1 MACCEYGIG
10 RPGLSDHTPDCYA
23 KRIAELEAENAKLLT
38 VARSDQRLFYEKV
51 AENQRLR
58 ELVGEMLSAW
68 DQAQYFDSDKYRR
81 RFLQI
86 TA

>member
-1 MACCEYGIG
+1 MGDYPYKAPYDEG
-10 RPGLSDHTPDCYA
+10 YA
-23 KRIAELEAENAKLLT
+23 DGEEIAGKRIAELEA
-38 VARSDQRLFYEKV
+38 D
-51 AENQRLR
+51 NQRLR

-68 DQAQYFDSDKYRR
+68 DQAGYFDSDKYRR